1 MLRKS
6 DAAKLRVTAAAT
18 TQEERTAHG
27 SAESA
32 PRPAYPVE
40 NGFTADLNRRITDIE
55 RQMRE
60 EEAKLSA
67 EERLRRH
74 EEEMQPR
81 PFDGLL
87 EPHLKEGSFVRVNTA
102 GVRYQVG
109 YLKDVTRYGATF
121 HPLELDKAQR
131 EKIAAYISVRDA
143 YERLYTYEAE
153 YHDEG
158 SAQRE
163 ALNARYDEFVARYGN
178 LNAKANVK
186 LLMMDA
192 SGRDIL
198 AIERAEDGRFVK
210 ADIFDHPVAF
220 SLNQLTHV
228 DTPEEALSASLNRYG
243 GVNLDYMEALS
254 DSSREELI
262 DALKGRI
269 FYNPLAGGYEI
280 KDRFIAGNVVDKAE
294 RIEAWMAENPHGER
308 EKEALAALQEATPR
322 PISFDELDF
331 NLGERWIPTGIYAA
345 YASYLFD
352 TDVRIGFSE
361 SMDEY
366 SVKCGVKNAKILDQ
380 FCVKGYYRNY
390 DGIALLKHALVN
402 TVPDMSKSIGKDE
415 HGNDIKVRDSEGIQL
430 ANAKIDEIRN
440 GFVEWLAEQSPE
452 FQKRLAD
459 MYNRKFNC
467 YVRPQYDGSHQT
479 FPDLDLKALER
490 RFGIKDVYQ
499 SQKDCIWMLKQNG
512 GGICDHEVLR
522 P

>member
-1 MLRKS
+1 MTLYDLFGFTAEEVRIAQTGGKPRRRS
-6 DAAKLRVTAAAT
+6 NRPKLAQPHQPSLFDAPTQTAT
-18 TQEERTAHG
+18 STQAERTAHG

-32 PRPAYPVE
+32 TRPAYPVE
-40 NGFTADLNRRITDIE
+40 NGFKADLNRRITDIE

-67 EERLRRH
+67 EERQRRY

-87 EPHLKEGSFVRVNTA
+87 EPHLKEGSLVRVNTA

-121 HPLELDKAQR
+121 HLLDLGKEQR

-243 GVNLDYMEALS
+243 GVNLDYM
-254 DSSREELI
+254 R
-262 DALKGRI
+262 RC
-269 FYNPLAGGYEI
+269 
-280 KDRFIAGNVVDKAE
+280 RT
-294 RIEAWMAENPHGER
+294 
-308 EKEALAALQEATPR
+308 AAAR
-322 PISFDELDF
+322 S
-331 NLGERWIPTGIYAA
+331 
-345 YASYLFD
+345 
-352 TDVRIGFSE
+352 
-361 SMDEY
+361 
-366 SVKCGVKNAKILDQ
+366 
-380 FCVKGYYRNY
+380 
-390 DGIALLKHALVN
+390 
-402 TVPDMSKSIGKDE
+402 
-415 HGNDIKVRDSEGIQL
+415 
-430 ANAKIDEIRN
+430 
-440 GFVEWLAEQSPE
+440 
-452 FQKRLAD
+452 
-459 MYNRKFNC
+459 
-467 YVRPQYDGSHQT
+467 
-479 FPDLDLKALER
+479 
-490 RFGIKDVYQ
+490 
-499 SQKDCIWMLKQNG
+499 
-512 GGICDHEVLR
+512 
-522 P
+522 